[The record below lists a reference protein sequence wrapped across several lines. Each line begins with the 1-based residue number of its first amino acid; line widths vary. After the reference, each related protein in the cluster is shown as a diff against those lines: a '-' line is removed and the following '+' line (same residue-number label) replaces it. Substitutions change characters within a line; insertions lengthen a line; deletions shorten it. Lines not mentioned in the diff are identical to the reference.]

1 VNLHQFHHGIRS
13 ARTVL
18 QHEGGTGSIV
28 IMGSQSILASY
39 PAVTLSPDLLMS
51 AEVDI
56 MPVDA
61 DAAEI
66 ERLSDHLHGSLGQD
80 SLFQETHG
88 FHVDG
93 ITIDT
98 AVLAAGWVDRL
109 IPAVDPAS
117 GATAWCLD
125 PHDLAIAKLIAG
137 RPKDIDFVRLLV
149 TDRLVD
155 TEQVR
160 DGLVSLDDPRAVVA
174 IARLDAMAP
183 LGLED
188 TDRRKWKAQR
198 RRAVADRMAR
208 TTETSPAEILNQI

>member
-1 VNLHQFHHGIRS
+1 
-13 ARTVL
+13 
-18 QHEGGTGSIV
+18 
-28 IMGSQSILASY
+28 MGSQSILASY
-39 PAVTLSPDLLMS
+39 SVAALNPDLLMS

-80 SLFQETHG
+80 SSFQEAFG

-98 AVLAAGWVDRL
+98 SVLPQGWVYRL

-137 RPKDIDFVRLLV
+137 RSKDLDFVRVLV

-155 TEQVR
+155 PAQVR
-160 DGLVSLDDPRAVVA
+160 EGLVSIDDPRVPMAVT
-174 IARLDAMAP
+174 RLDGLAP
-183 LGLED
+183 LGLPEA
-188 TDRRKWKAQR
+188 DRRAWRARR
-198 RRAVADRMAR
+198 RRAVTDRR
-208 TTETSPAEILNQI
+208 GKTDELSPAEVLARIRPIIDSDLDPR